1 MKKYAFYSSD
11 NVVKQTIIADLDVD
25 TLAALMSDYEILFGI
40 VGVQEYEENDDIQ
53 IGWSV
58 ETHSPVEIIQEQTDP
73 IVIQEEAA
81 E

>member
-25 TLAALMSDYEILFGI
+25 TLAALMSDYETLFGI

-58 ETHSPVEIIQEQTDP
+58 ETHSPVEIIQEQADP
-73 IVIQEEAA
+73 IVIQEESAK
-81 E
+81 